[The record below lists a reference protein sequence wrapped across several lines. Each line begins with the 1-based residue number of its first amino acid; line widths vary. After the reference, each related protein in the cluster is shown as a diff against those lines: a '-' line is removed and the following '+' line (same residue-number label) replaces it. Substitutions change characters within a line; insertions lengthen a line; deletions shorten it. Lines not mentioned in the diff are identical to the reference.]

1 MMKRLFILCL
11 SFAAFAAN
19 PAYAVCVSVSKA
31 NVRSGPGTWYEKL
44 WDVYKYTPLQKV
56 GVSVSGD
63 WYAARDVDGDVVWI
77 KKGLVTNGY
86 GCAVV
91 KTDKVNVRTGP
102 GTSRPMS
109 PMSPAV
115 HYDSFRVM
123 EKRGGWIKVK
133 DGKGNTG
140 WIEKSYLWTQ

>member
-1 MMKRLFILCL
+1 MMKRFFSLCFIF
-11 SFAAFAAN
+11 SVFAVN
-19 PAYAVCVSVSKA
+19 PAYAVCVNVSKA
-31 NVRSGPGTWYEKL
+31 NVRTGPGTWYEKM

-63 WYAARDVDGDVVWI
+63 WYAARDVDGDIVWI

-91 KTDKVNVRTGP
+91 KTHQVNVRTGP
-102 GTSRPMS
+102 GTSRPLS
-109 PMSPAV
+109 PLSPAV

-133 DGKGNTG
+133 DEKGNTG
-140 WIEKSYLWTQ
+140 WIDKSDLWTQ

>member
-1 MMKRLFILCL
+1 MKRLLIPCFILAL
-11 SFAAFAAN
+11 SAAN

-31 NVRSGPGTWYEKL
+31 NVRSGPGTRHEKL
-44 WDVYKYTPLQKV
+44 WDVSTNSPLQKV

-63 WYAARDVDGDVVWI
+63 WYAARDVDGDIVWI

-91 KTDKVNVRTGP
+91 KTHQVNVRTSP
-102 GTSRPMS
+102 GTSRPLS
-109 PMSPAV
+109 PLSPAI

-133 DGKGNTG
+133 DEKGNTG

>member
-31 NVRSGPGTWYEKL
+31 NVRTGPGTWYEKM

-63 WYAARDVDGDVVWI
+63 WYAVRDVDGDVVWI

-86 GCAVV
+86 GCAIV
-91 KTDKVNVRTGP
+91 KTDQVKVRTGP
-102 GTSRPMS
+102 GTSRPLS
-109 PMSPAV
+109 PISPAV
-115 HYDSFRVM
+115 HYNSFRVM
-123 EKRGGWIKVK
+123 EKRGDWIKVK
-133 DGKGNTG
+133 DEKGDIG
-140 WIEKSYLWTQ
+140 WIHRDFLWIQ